1 MEWGWLRQTLE
12 ECGPFPWLSSA
23 ARCPLC
29 VPFQVPYLVVG
40 MPSPFTQVCS
50 MKDNRRKGIH
60 PRAGFGSPGR
70 CEGGRKRHSAL
81 QPPSFSLGEGLVR
94 SNPTCCVFIHGY
106 LPIPGRRMSSGSSLP
121 PSFPAPCHPQTA
133 TVWLG
138 LCPEGWHL
146 MRGLHRTLSPTA
158 KSTPEGGTF
167 SQQPCYDYLGD
178 SAPI

>member
-1 MEWGWLRQTLE
+1 MGLVKTDPRGMRPLPLAQL
-12 ECGPFPWLSSA
+12 CSKVSPL
-23 ARCPLC
+23 CPLRSSLPC
-29 VPFQVPYLVVG
+29 RGDAV
-40 MPSPFTQVCS
+40 TIQVCS

-70 CEGGRKRHSAL
+70 CEGGRKRHGAL